1 VDGVTVGWRLAIRHV
16 TSHDYE
22 TEVLASYNEARVTPA
37 ALPEQLCLE
46 TSVTIEP
53 ACRQFRYRD
62 YWGTL
67 VTAFDV
73 AVPHRRLRVT
83 ASSLVETTAA
93 PTPPSPVSW
102 TELAQPARVDEL
114 AEFLTPTTY
123 APIDERVSVVVDGLR
138 SLGSPW
144 AAARAGVD
152 WVGEQMVYEPGV
164 TDVRSSA
171 LEALAHGRG
180 VCQDFAHLSLVVL
193 RAAGI
198 PARYVSGYLHP
209 APDAAVGARVDGQG
223 HAWVEWWCGRWY
235 GWDPT
240 HGIPAGERHVIV
252 ARGRDYADVAPLKG
266 VYHGGRA
273 SAHVVAVELTR
284 LS

>member
-1 VDGVTVGWRLAIRHV
+1 MALRHV
-16 TSHDYE
+16 TSHEYE

-37 ALPEQLCLE
+37 TLPEQLCLE
-46 TSVTIEP
+46 TRLSIEP
-53 ACRQFRYRD
+53 VCRPFSYRD

-73 AVPHRRLRVT
+73 SVPHRRLRVT
-83 ASSLVETTAA
+83 ASSLVETTVAA
-93 PTPPSPVSW
+93 TPPSPLGWS
-102 TELAQPARVDEL
+102 ELASPARVDEL

-123 APIDERVSVVVDGLR
+123 VPIDDRLDAVVDRLR
-138 SLGSPW
+138 ALDSPW
-144 AAARAGVD
+144 EAARAGVD

-180 VCQDFAHLSLVVL
+180 VCQDFAHLSLAVL

-209 APDAAVGARVDGQG
+209 APDAAIGTRVDGQG
-223 HAWVEWWCGRWY
+223 HAWVEWWCGGWY

-240 HGIPAGERHVIV
+240 HAIPAGERHVIV
-252 ARGRDYADVAPLKG
+252 ARGRDYADVPPLKG
-266 VYHGGRA
+266 IYHGGRA
-273 SAHVVAVELTR
+273 TAHLVAVELTR